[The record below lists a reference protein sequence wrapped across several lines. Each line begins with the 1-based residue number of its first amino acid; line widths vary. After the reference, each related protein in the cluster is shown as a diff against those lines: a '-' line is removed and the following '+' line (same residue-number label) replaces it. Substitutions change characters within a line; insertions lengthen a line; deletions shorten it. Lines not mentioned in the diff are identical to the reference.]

1 MFNLY
6 KRRIQ
11 INNKLLKDYIRFSLE
26 PQIYKNKKYNSK
38 IITNKIEKLEFIYFF
53 YMILGITVGSF
64 IYYVK
69 L

>member
-1 MFNLY
+1 MFNLH
-6 KRRIQ
+6 KKRIQ
-11 INNKLLKDYIRFSLE
+11 INKKLLKHYIRFSLE
-26 PQIYKNKKYNSK
+26 PKNYTKKKSNSK

-53 YMILGITVGSF
+53 YMILGITFGSF